1 VTPKR
6 IEEPSPRK
14 SWHYK
19 PTVDN
24 LSIARALFLPFCF
37 IILEKEGIHFNP
49 YDTIFVYDSCDEL
62 SRDRKRL
69 TRNWSQFPGYAV
81 VLFYRLRF
89 FQKLCKIQPAMV
101 FYIFKRFLL
110 FIPTLLGITLIT
122 FFLMHS
128 LPGDPV
134 TSMVGERA
142 SQETIAR
149 IRAELGHDKPLAYQ
163 YFGYLKLIAT
173 GELGRSL
180 HTQQKVADDLLQKFP
195 NTLKLALAAM
205 LFASFFGIA
214 IGTFSATHRG
224 TAWDRLLTFLSV
236 GGISVPVFWLGLA
249 LMLVFAF
256 YLRWLPP
263 SGMGNGNLSYI
274 VLPAVTLG
282 TFSLSYI
289 ARVTRSSMLESLS
302 QPYIAAA
309 RAKGLSEGVVV
320 MKHALKNSLIPVVT
334 LIGLDIGS
342 YLNGAVL
349 TETIFGWD
357 GLGRYAL
364 DGIIKRDYPVI
375 MGVVLFG
382 AILFVTLNLLVDIS
396 YSFLDPRVRMKE
408 EQ

>member
-1 VTPKR
+1 MALYILKR
-6 IEEPSPRK
+6 
-14 SWHYK
+14 
-19 PTVDN
+19 V
-24 LSIARALFLPFCF
+24 
-37 IILEKEGIHFNP
+37 
-49 YDTIFVYDSCDEL
+49 
-62 SRDRKRL
+62 
-69 TRNWSQFPGYAV
+69 
-81 VLFYRLRF
+81 
-89 FQKLCKIQPAMV
+89 
-101 FYIFKRFLL
+101 LL

-122 FFLMHS
+122 FVLMQS

-134 TSMVGERA
+134 TGMAGERA
-142 SQETIAR
+142 NPETLAR
-149 IRAELGHDKPLAYQ
+149 IRAELGQNRPLPLQ
-163 YFGYLKLIAT
+163 YLGYLKLLAT
-173 GELGRSL
+173 GELGRSYY
-180 HTQQKVADDLLQKFP
+180 TNRKIAGDLVQKFP

-205 LFASFFGIA
+205 FFASVIGI
-214 IGTFSATHRG
+214 GLGVLSAVRRG
-224 TAWDRLLTFLSV
+224 TLWDRLITLISV

-263 SGMGNGNLSYI
+263 SGMGNGSLVHI
-274 VLPAVTLG
+274 ILPAITLG

-302 QPYIAAA
+302 QPYVAAA
-309 RAKGLSEGVVV
+309 RAKGLPEAAVVL
-320 MKHALKNSLIPVVT
+320 KHALKNSLIPIVT
-334 LIGLDIGS
+334 LIGLDLGS

-382 AILFVTLNLLVDIS
+382 AVVFVSMNLLVDIS
-396 YSFLDPRVRMKE
+396 YHFLDPRVRVKRG

>member
-1 VTPKR
+1 MVL
-6 IEEPSPRK
+6 
-14 SWHYK
+14 Y
-19 PTVDN
+19 
-24 LSIARALFLPFCF
+24 
-37 IILEKEGIHFNP
+37 II
-49 YDTIFVYDSCDEL
+49 
-62 SRDRKRL
+62 KRL
-69 TRNWSQFPGYAV
+69 V
-81 VLFYRLRF
+81 
-89 FQKLCKIQPAMV
+89 
-101 FYIFKRFLL
+101 L
-110 FIPTLLGITLIT
+110 FIPTLFGITLIT
-122 FFLMHS
+122 FILMHS

-142 SQETIAR
+142 SPETVAR
-149 IRAELGHDKPLAYQ
+149 IRAELGNDKPLVRQ
-163 YFGYLKLIAT
+163 YAGYLRLIGT

-180 HTQQKVADDLLQKFP
+180 FTQQKVADAILQKFP

-205 LFASFFGIA
+205 LFASFFGIG
-214 IGTFSATHRG
+214 IGVFAATRRG
-224 TAWDRLLTFLSV
+224 TVWDRVLTLFTV
-236 GGISVPVFWLGLA
+236 GGISIPVFWLALA

-263 SGMGNGNLSYI
+263 SGMGNGGLSYI

-309 RAKGLSEGVVV
+309 RAKGLPEIVVV

-334 LIGLDIGS
+334 LIGLDLGS

-364 DGIIKRDYPVI
+364 DGVIKRDYPVI
-375 MGVVLFG
+375 MGVVLIG
-382 AILFVTLNLLVDIS
+382 SVVFVTINLLVDIS
-396 YSFLDPRVRMKE
+396 YHFLDPRLRSGGE
-408 EQ
+408 L